1 MLLLFCLSR
10 VILFECVFVTRVR
23 LAGIRKQKVQLD
35 SSLASRSLDIPEATN
50 NFCTQEYLE
59 EHDTI
64 DFNSFVEKVWPNV
77 REIYKSKEKAA
88 EVMSHIIIQHW

>member
-1 MLLLFCLSR
+1 MSR
-10 VILFECVFVTRVR
+10 I
-23 LAGIRKQKVQLD
+23 
-35 SSLASRSLDIPEATN
+35 LDIPVGIN

-77 REIYKSKEKAA
+77 REIYKAKEKAT
-88 EVMSHIIIQHW
+88 EVISYLVIYATL

>member
-1 MLLLFCLSR
+1 M
-10 VILFECVFVTRVR
+10 
-23 LAGIRKQKVQLD
+23 
-35 SSLASRSLDIPEATN
+35 PEATN

-88 EVMSHIIIQHW
+88 EVIGYVIIYAALVGYRMFLVDFSRCLNVEFCN